1 MLSKRRFL
9 TLVLI
14 GSAIASAACSLIT
27 DVDRS
32 KIEGSGGS
40 DMGGSSSVDD
50 AGTNTGGNKATGGGS
65 RAPVSR
71 RDGSGRENENEN
83 ENEGRGGRSV
93 ST

>member
-14 GSAIASAACSLIT
+14 GSGIASAACSLIT

-50 AGTNTGGNKATGGGS
+50 AGTDTGGSKATGGGS
-65 RAPVSR
+65 SHTGGSSSR
-71 RDGSGRENENEN
+71 DDAGDAS
-83 ENEGRGGRSV
+83 
-93 ST
+93 

>member
-1 MLSKRRFL
+1 MLAKRRLL

-40 DMGGSSSVDD
+40 EMGGSSSLD
-50 AGTNTGGNKATGGGS
+50 AGTDTGGSKATGGGTN
-65 RAPVSR
+65 RGTG
-71 RDGSGRENENEN
+71 GSSASDDAGDA
-83 ENEGRGGRSV
+83 S
-93 ST
+93 

>member
-14 GSAIASAACSLIT
+14 GSGIASAACSLIT

-40 DMGGSSSVDD
+40 DTGGSSSVDD
-50 AGTNTGGNKATGGGS
+50 SGTETGGGKATGGGS
-65 RAPVSR
+65 SHGTG
-71 RDGSGRENENEN
+71 GSNAHDAGDA
-83 ENEGRGGRSV
+83 SD
-93 ST
+93 